1 MDIISNIIWILHL
14 LLVLCIFLSVIVND
28 KLIKIFSVAFLFYL
42 LLQYMTGYEK
52 CGLTELE
59 YYVKGERY
67 KEGFL
72 YRLIKP
78 VIRVP
83 EKYFYEKLYLVHLL
97 WILILLYQLGYLTL
111 LYNGIQRK
119 ISKI

>member
-14 LLVLCIFLSVIVND
+14 FLVLCIFFSVFIDD
-28 KLIKIFSVAFLFYL
+28 KLIKIFSLAFLCYL

-59 YYVKGERY
+59 YYIKGDNY

-72 YRLIKP
+72 FRLIKP

-83 EKYFYEKLYLVHLL
+83 EKYFYKKLYLVHLL
-97 WILILLYQLGYLTL
+97 WILILLYELGYLSM
-111 LYNGIQRK
+111 LYNKIQ
-119 ISKI
+119 SNAY

>member
-14 LLVLCIFLSVIVND
+14 ILVLCIFFSIFISDNGLKILSLGF
-28 KLIKIFSVAFLFYL
+28 LIYL
-42 LLQYMTGYEK
+42 LLQYMTGYER
-52 CGLTELE
+52 CGLTEIE
-59 YYVKGERY
+59 YYVKGESY

-83 EKYFYEKLYLVHLL
+83 SKYFYDKLYLVHLL
-97 WILILLYQLGYLTL
+97 WIVILIYQLGYYKLIYKKIN
-111 LYNGIQRK
+111 LYNK
-119 ISKI
+119 